1 MASPTSAQN
10 HSSASPEVRLLEQSA
25 PTASSVSPGSYNGKR
40 MDETSSP
47 RAREVMLEAR
57 QRVEDLR
64 ASTGDGLRE
73 LWRMARKGDAAAA
86 VAFFLASSH
95 STAQLDSFAAE
106 LQVSHGDLKRMAF
119 DLLQTAA
126 LTDPYAGLM
135 LGYQAGWL
143 IPRSGMS
150 EEQKMASLAAARGTL
165 LSLVERGHPEAY
177 PVLISTLVSG
187 ELGARDISLAKF
199 FLDYSGGTW
208 DDERRVALSNAVESG
223 LKAYERDAAAELLTR
238 VARGESLRS
247 VIGSR
252 L

>member
-1 MASPTSAQN
+1 MDKTL
-10 HSSASPEVRLLEQSA
+10 SSGA
-25 PTASSVSPGSYNGKR
+25 G
-40 MDETSSP
+40 
-47 RAREVMLEAR
+47 EVMQEAR

-64 ASTGDGLRE
+64 ARTGDGLRE

-95 STAQLDSFAAE
+95 STAQLDSFAVE
-106 LQVSHGDLKRMAF
+106 LQVSQAELKRMAF

-135 LGYQAGWL
+135 FGYQAGWM
-143 IPRSGMS
+143 IPRSAMS
-150 EEQKMASLAAARGTL
+150 EAQKVASLAAARGTL
-165 LSLVERGHPEAY
+165 LSLVERGHSEAY
-177 PVLISTLVSG
+177 PVLVSTLISG

-199 FLDYSGGTW
+199 LLDYSGGTW
-208 DDERRVALSNAVESG
+208 DDDRRVALSNAVESH
-223 LKAYERDAAAELLTR
+223 LKAYERDAAAELLAK